1 MGGVPHMRMRFY
13 IEGPYKKATVHVE
26 VQKVSLRPE
35 STGMY
40 CGGIDELVSWVMGGG
55 GGGS

>member
-1 MGGVPHMRMRFY
+1 MRMRFY

-26 VQKVSLRPE
+26 VQKVSLMPE

-40 CGGIDELVSWVMGGG
+40 CGGIDELVSWVIRGMGGG

>member
-1 MGGVPHMRMRFY
+1 MRMRFY

-40 CGGIDELVSWVMGGG
+40 CGGIDELVSWVMGR
-55 GGGS
+55 GGS